1 MGVMDN
7 SMHLGAIPA
16 RFETWPLVRCADLST
31 LLNLLG
37 PQFLHQCLTLSGIR
51 KRRVNIGKEG
61 AWRRIILY
69 RGELSL

>member
-37 PQFLHQCLTLSGIR
+37 PRFLHQLNGRDASLS
-51 KRRVNIGKEG
+51 VLPYQVSVSV
-61 AWRRIILY
+61 A
-69 RGELSL
+69 